1 MKTNQNKYRH
11 LCTVATVLCLSFFF
25 SSCEL
30 VEGIFKA
37 GMGFG
42 IFIVLAVAVAV
53 VAIIIKVGKNK

>member
-1 MKTNQNKYRH
+1 MDSNQNKHRSIYT
-11 LCTVATVLCLSFFF
+11 LATVFCLSFLFT
-25 SSCEL
+25 SCDL

-53 VAIIIKVGKNK
+53 VAIIMKVGKNK